1 MATFETEQQA
11 DPAVEQQSEQVDQ
24 TTEQQPE
31 ASTEQQADPA
41 AEVKSVS
48 ADTIKE
54 GLALAGK
61 DVSGVWDDVVKFAE
75 ASVDDFE
82 TAGKKALEW
91 IGHEAV
97 FVWDA
102 VVALAKHK

>member
-1 MATFETEQQA
+1 MATFETEQQE
-11 DPAVEQQSEQVDQ
+11 DPAFEQQVEQ
-24 TTEQQPE
+24 TAEQQPE
-31 ASTEQQADPA
+31 ASTEQQAEA
-41 AEVKSVS
+41 VAEVKSVS

-54 GLALAGK
+54 GLSLAGK
-61 DVSGVWDDVVKFAE
+61 DVSGVWDDVVKFEE

-97 FVWDA
+97 SVWDA

>member
-11 DPAVEQQSEQVDQ
+11 DPAVEQQVEQ
-24 TTEQQPE
+24 TSEQQPE
-31 ASTEQQADPA
+31 ASTEQQAEPT
-41 AEVKSVS
+41 AEFKSVS

-54 GLALAGK
+54 GLTLTGK

-97 FVWDA
+97 SVWDA